1 MDEEWP
7 PKETESENGEND
19 GISVPSHFK
28 KYTIQNRKIV
38 VTQPMR
44 EPREHG
50 SYDGPEN
57 AKKID
62 LALDG
67 EDPKPVYIA
76 TDLSHEMKKKIK
88 TRRNQKPLKGVKTMQ
103 NLKRKI
109 SMTHLSNWERQKMRM
124 MNDRL
129 VKVTKKSLGR
139 M

>member
-1 MDEEWP
+1 M
-7 PKETESENGEND
+7 
-19 GISVPSHFK
+19 PSHFK

-62 LALDG
+62 LALEG

-76 TDLSHEMKKKIK
+76 TDLSNDEEE
-88 TRRNQKPLKGVKTMQ
+88 RLLK
-103 NLKRKI
+103 L
-109 SMTHLSNWERQKMRM
+109 L
-124 MNDRL
+124 
-129 VKVTKKSLGR
+129 
-139 M
+139 

>member
-7 PKETESENGEND
+7 IETECENGKND
-19 GISVPSHFK
+19 GISMPSHFK

-50 SYDGPEN
+50 SYNGPEN

-76 TDLSHEMKKKIK
+76 TD
-88 TRRNQKPLKGVKTMQ
+88 
-103 NLKRKI
+103 
-109 SMTHLSNWERQKMRM
+109 
-124 MNDRL
+124 
-129 VKVTKKSLGR
+129 
-139 M
+139 